1 MRASW
6 ERGGGNGGGRVWGLE
21 GVTRS
26 QKYGCQK
33 TRSSESEHRVRDP
46 LGTPMMKDVANP
58 SATIGA
64 VGAVGGR
71 VTHQV
76 SLRGD
81 THKDKVIP
89 NSNLLS
95 FRPLL

>member
-1 MRASW
+1 MAAQ
-6 ERGGGNGGGRVWGLE
+6 RGVR

-33 TRSSESEHRVRDP
+33 TRSSESTQGQRP
-46 LGTPMMKDVANP
+46 TGQANDERWGKSTCP
-58 SATIGA
+58 YRGSRSHQ
-64 VGAVGGR
+64 GGK

-76 SLRGD
+76 PLRGD
-81 THKDKVIP
+81 THKDEVIP

-95 FRPLL
+95 F

>member
-1 MRASW
+1 
-6 ERGGGNGGGRVWGLE
+6 
-21 GVTRS
+21 
-26 QKYGCQK
+26 
-33 TRSSESEHRVRDP
+33 
-46 LGTPMMKDVANP
+46 MMKDVANP